1 MRRLRMDKNQIVEV
15 TIEDLSREG
24 EGIGHVEGYTLFV
37 KDAVIGD
44 RIRARITRPKK
55 NFAYARTEEIL
66 RPSPDRV
73 TPRCP
78 EARRCG
84 GCTLQAMSYEAQLAF
99 KRQLVADALHR
110 IGGFDVSI
118 SDSDDAGDGSRTL
131 YVRPVLGMEEPFR
144 YRNKAQYPIAW
155 KTADGA
161 APYPA
166 AGFYA
171 ARTHSLIE
179 VRDCVLTP
187 ESFSRI
193 VDTFLA
199 YMRKYR
205 VSAYDENTGEG
216 LIRHLLL
223 RKAFS
228 TGEILVCPVIN
239 GERLPHSDEL
249 TTTLR
254 EQHGVCSVCIN
265 VNRKKGNAILGDRTI
280 PLFGNPWITDL
291 LGGMS
296 FRISPRSFYQVNPVQ
311 TEVLYREALRAA
323 DLKGDELVYDL
334 YCGIGTISLYLAQKA
349 RVVYGVEIVP
359 EAIRDAKENAER
371 NGIANAHFYVGAAEQ
386 LLAAGEFAPGVPC
399 PRPDVVVLDPPR
411 KGCDAS
417 LIDAV
422 LRLAPDRIVYVSC
435 DPATLARDLRRFYE
449 GNETASYRPSSVQPV
464 EMFSQ
469 TVHVESCVLLE
480 RVSNRKADS
489 YVKLNVKMADYYRIK
504 DSAETENAEE

>member
-55 NFAYARTEEIL
+55 SFAYARTEEIL

-187 ESFSRI
+187 ESFS
-193 VDTFLA
+193 
-199 YMRKYR
+199 
-205 VSAYDENTGEG
+205 
-216 LIRHLLL
+216 
-223 RKAFS
+223 
-228 TGEILVCPVIN
+228 
-239 GERLPHSDEL
+239 ERS
-249 TTTLR
+249 
-254 EQHGVCSVCIN
+254 
-265 VNRKKGNAILGDRTI
+265 
-280 PLFGNPWITDL
+280 
-291 LGGMS
+291 
-296 FRISPRSFYQVNPVQ
+296 
-311 TEVLYREALRAA
+311 
-323 DLKGDELVYDL
+323 
-334 YCGIGTISLYLAQKA
+334 
-349 RVVYGVEIVP
+349 
-359 EAIRDAKENAER
+359 
-371 NGIANAHFYVGAAEQ
+371 
-386 LLAAGEFAPGVPC
+386 
-399 PRPDVVVLDPPR
+399 
-411 KGCDAS
+411 
-417 LIDAV
+417 
-422 LRLAPDRIVYVSC
+422 LRLAESSSEEKSSNRNVQGLPEDFSRWIPWESFM
-435 DPATLARDLRRFYE
+435 AQ
-449 GNETASYRPSSVQPV
+449 TASLSCPRERISLAGMPSA
-464 EMFSQ
+464 
-469 TVHVESCVLLE
+469 LIL
-480 RVSNRKADS
+480 R
-489 YVKLNVKMADYYRIK
+489 
-504 DSAETENAEE
+504 SARCAPLMV